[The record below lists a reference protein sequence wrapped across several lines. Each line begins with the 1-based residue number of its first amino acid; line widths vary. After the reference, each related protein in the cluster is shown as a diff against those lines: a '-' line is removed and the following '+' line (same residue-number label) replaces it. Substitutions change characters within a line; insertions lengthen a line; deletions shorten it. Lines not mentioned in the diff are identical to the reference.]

1 MLVRYMPAR
10 KEVMNVRT
18 ICLAILYDGE
28 ATGYEIRKLS
38 VEGEYSYFIDASYGS
53 IYPALARLEQEQLV
67 TSRVEQ
73 QDGKPAKKI
82 YSITELGR
90 REFINSL
97 FENLGEDEFR
107 SEFLLFARFA
117 SELPQSLVQQRLT
130 ERLASFDEAIAE
142 LDRAA
147 TNHTSPAHRWII
159 DYGRS
164 CMAFARDHIEAHM
177 GELIAIARPDAAAAA
192 E

>member
-1 MLVRYMPAR
+1 
-10 KEVMNVRT
+10 MNVRT
-18 ICLAILYDGE
+18 ICLAILHDGE

-38 VEGEYSYFIDASYGS
+38 TEGDYSYFVDASFGA
-53 IYPALARLEQEQLV
+53 IYPALQKLEGDRLV

-90 REFINSL
+90 REFISSL
-97 FENLGEDEFR
+97 FEKLGEDEYR

-117 SELPQSLVQQRLT
+117 AELPQSLVQVRLR
-130 ERLASFDEAIAE
+130 ERLASLDAAIAE
-142 LDRAA
+142 MERLS
-147 TNHTSPAHRWII
+147 TNHAQPGDRWII
-159 DYGRS
+159 EHGRS
-164 CMAFARDHIEAHM
+164 CMAFARDHIQAHM
-177 GELIAIARPDAAAAA
+177 GELIALARPDAAAAA